1 MLRNE
6 GERLSRVVVCTPGDE
21 YCRVD
26 DVKRHNIVERADP
39 DRAFEQHDAL
49 KRCLVDFG
57 AEVIDVPELAN
68 HPNSV
73 FTRDTAVCTPSGYV
87 KLRMGLET
95 RQGEEQWMSQI
106 LDSLGEPFV
115 GEIEAPGTVE
125 GGDVLLAGSL
135 AFVGRSVRTNDHGVE
150 QLDAYLSAQG
160 YHVRVIPLPDSIL
173 HLDKALMLVGP
184 DRVIY
189 CRELIPDE
197 SVRGFETIEMP
208 RRCTGRTTANIICLG
223 GDEVIVGRGNHEVA
237 KHLKAQ
243 GLVVHE
249 LDLSEF
255 AKASGG
261 PNCLIMPV
269 ERDQTAASAGVLQR
283 PRRVDP
289 GV

>member
-1 MLRNE
+1 VLRNE

-21 YCRVD
+21 YCRVRD
-26 DVKRHNIVERADP
+26 LKKHNIVERADP

-49 KRCLVDFG
+49 KRCLADFG
-57 AEVIDVPELAN
+57 AEVIDVPELVY

-73 FTRDTAVCTPSGYV
+73 FTRDTALCTPSGYI
-87 KLRMGLET
+87 KLRLGLET

-115 GEIEAPGTVE
+115 GEIEPPGTVE
-125 GGDVLLAGSL
+125 GGDVLLAGSV
-135 AFVGRSVRTNDHGVE
+135 AFVGRSIRTNHDGVE
-150 QLDAYLSAQG
+150 QLTAYLSAMG
-160 YHVRVIPLPDSIL
+160 CHVRVIPLPDSIL

-189 CRELIPDE
+189 CRELIPDQ

-208 RRCTGRTTANIICLG
+208 RRCTGRTTANVICLG
-223 GDEVIVGRGNHEVA
+223 GHEVIVGRGNHEVG

-255 AKASGG
+255 AKGSGG

-269 ERDQTAASAGVLQR
+269 ERGQTAVSTGVLQR
-283 PRRVDP
+283 PRGVDP
-289 GV
+289 AV